1 MAEQCIVCLDPL
13 LHAEEPPPPP
23 EEVKPA
29 PNSPNATS
37 AIASGAIIGD
47 TTNNTGPF
55 KEDADGASHP
65 RLQAASDSGVCVYDK
80 IGGNLLSSYKVQDKK
95 QVAEFDPQAWL
106 DEFAEVEADDISTPC
121 PVCNLADNEEVLLL
135 CDGCDT
141 PYHTHCIGLE
151 NVPQGAWFCMEC
163 IDLLGQA
170 IPGAATDGQ
179 LFAGAPRRLGPQRAR
194 NDFFP
199 RTRQSMRRAR
209 RRAQS
214 DEWQGAWGQI
224 TGRIWD
230 VLNIDLDHDED
241 ESLEDYRRAEQ
252 LRNNERREFE
262 RWQERLDIARRLG
275 AQDVFERN
283 IPSAI
288 LQRGG
293 RHTAASQNGRVQT
306 ATVQQSREEIR
317 SWGAFERARDCDVS
331 SQAARKRKARS
342 ITASPVEPVQEP
354 ERKLK
359 RPRTR
364 RITAPP
370 GEPSSSKSA
379 VPGSSSDA
387 PAAIS
392 AIASGSSSSAAATL
406 PSRTPQTDGEP
417 RSFLSSLLKEV
428 ESSTPSDDETIRNLF
443 GEPRPSLVIDPSS
456 PVASSPAASPHNS
469 PRAMSTTPP
478 PHRALRPSSPTLLS
492 SHIEPIYPPAN
503 YSPTRSAVSPRSDHS
518 DSENNNGNISSL
530 VNQASANHNGST
542 FVTELRQPRPQR
554 RPTIALPRSEDV
566 SPSRNPL
573 SLEMKE
579 SISSIVRAALK
590 PHWKSSQ
597 LTADQYAAINRDV
610 SHKLYEEV
618 SNPVAADSETR
629 KLWEK
634 KASKEVAQA
643 VADLSA

>member
-1 MAEQCIVCLDPL
+1 
-13 LHAEEPPPPP
+13 
-23 EEVKPA
+23 
-29 PNSPNATS
+29 
-37 AIASGAIIGD
+37 
-47 TTNNTGPF
+47 
-55 KEDADGASHP
+55 
-65 RLQAASDSGVCVYDK
+65 
-80 IGGNLLSSYKVQDKK
+80 
-95 QVAEFDPQAWL
+95 
-106 DEFAEVEADDISTPC
+106 
-121 PVCNLADNEEVLLL
+121 
-135 CDGCDT
+135 
-141 PYHTHCIGLE
+141 
-151 NVPQGAWFCMEC
+151 MEC
-163 IDLLGQA
+163 IDLFGQA
-170 IPGAATDGQ
+170 VQAPATAGQ
-179 LFAGAPRRLGPQRAR
+179 PFAIATRRLGSQRAR

-209 RRAQS
+209 RRARS

-241 ESLEDYRRAEQ
+241 DALEDYRRAEQ

-275 AQDVFERN
+275 AQDFERN

-288 LQRGG
+288 LQRTS
-293 RHTAASQNGRVQT
+293 RHAGSSQNGRAQT
-306 ATVQQSREEIR
+306 VTVQQSREEIR
-317 SWGAFERARDCDVS
+317 SWGAFERARDCDVNS
-331 SQAARKRKARS
+331 PASRKRKARS
-342 ITASPVEPVQEP
+342 ITASPVEPVPEP

-364 RITAPP
+364 RITALP

-379 VPGSSSDA
+379 SLALSSDA
-387 PAAIS
+387 APAAVPIF
-392 AIASGSSSSAAATL
+392 AAPPTAAAAASGSSSSVAAAMV
-406 PSRTPQTDGEP
+406 RTPQANGEP

-428 ESSTPSDDETIRNLF
+428 ESSTPSDDENIRNLF
-443 GEPRPSLVIDPSS
+443 GESRPGPTIDPSS
-456 PVASSPAASPHNS
+456 PVASSPAASAHNS

-503 YSPTRSAVSPRSDHS
+503 YSPTRSAASPGSDQS
-518 DSENNNGNISSL
+518 DSENNSGNSNSLANQSS
-530 VNQASANHNGST
+530 AIHSGSL
-542 FVTELRQPRPQR
+542 FVAELRQPRPRR
-554 RPTIALPRSEDV
+554 RPTITLPRSEEV
-566 SPSRNPL
+566 SPSRNSL

-579 SISSIVRAALK
+579 SISSIVRSALK

-618 SNPVAADSETR
+618 TNPAAADSETR

-634 KASKEVAQA
+634 KASKEVARA
-643 VADLSA
+643 VADL